1 MTPADASEHR
11 EEFCARLKH
20 EREQRAVSLAQIADQ
35 TKIKASLLASLE
47 RGDLSRWP
55 KGIYR
60 RAFFRDYALA
70 VGLPLETYTTEFL
83 RLFGERDQIAALD
96 KAGPVAPA
104 APSRVALPLAAA
116 PTVPAPPGPGLSFR
130 LTFGDAG
137 APRGTAASGR
147 SSSPRRATSPA
158 TPADLTST
166 PMRLALGLFDIALV
180 LALSLAIASVTGKLF
195 WQVSSIVAMLH
206 LGVSAFAARTPATW
220 LFVRTAALAAA
231 RGSSSTVAGAEPWR
245 ERVEALGPQL
255 SQRFRASKEYLER
268 LAYGVAMTRGQRRR
282 DLMGMRRRRVEAA
295 NASAVDEAGGM
306 V

>member
-96 KAGPVAPA
+96 KAGPAAPA

-116 PTVPAPPGPGLSFR
+116 PTVPAPPGPG
-130 LTFGDAG
+130 
-137 APRGTAASGR
+137 
-147 SSSPRRATSPA
+147 PA
-158 TPADLTST
+158 QTPAC
-166 PMRLALGLFDIALV
+166 A
-180 LALSLAIASVTGKLF
+180 TGY
-195 WQVSSIVAMLH
+195 W
-206 LGVSAFAARTPATW
+206 SAR
-220 LFVRTAALAAA
+220 
-231 RGSSSTVAGAEPWR
+231 AG
-245 ERVEALGPQL
+245 
-255 SQRFRASKEYLER
+255 
-268 LAYGVAMTRGQRRR
+268 T
-282 DLMGMRRRRVEAA
+282 
-295 NASAVDEAGGM
+295 
-306 V
+306 